1 MQFIIIVGLWVV
13 CGRIGSYSLIV
24 IPSYICNNEYISSVS
39 QGISASLTS
48 YFRLGFVAAKI
59 NGFFSI
65 YFSDVGII
73 CKLHFTVKEGVL
85 LFSWYF
91 SVLTQFIYFPLQRET
106 MWDRLAW
113 DNVTLYTRT
122 ILSLY
127 LCT

>member
-1 MQFIIIVGLWVV
+1 MKATGFGAGPAWPSLPAQSEWFVV
-13 CGRIGSYSLIV
+13 QLDLIV

-91 SVLTQFIYFPLQRET
+91 SVLTQFIYFSLQRET
-106 MWDRLAW
+106 M
-113 DNVTLYTRT
+113 
-122 ILSLY
+122 
-127 LCT
+127 